1 MSDSKSTYSEVS
13 KYYVNVTVPQ
23 NDIDRRRYVRSKDR
37 EKKWNQNW
45 LKNKVNVNEVVDRFV
60 PKGDP
65 KRSFHTEGGVKFDF
79 EGTRY
84 KIKCDKVADYL
95 RIFDK
100 KTKKFCKLD
109 GTPSKYEKE
118 THFKI
123 KRRGEM

>member
-23 NDIDRRRYVRSKDR
+23 NDIDRDRYLRSKDR
-37 EKKWNQNW
+37 EKKWNQDW
-45 LKNKVNVNEVVDRFV
+45 LKNKVNINEVVDRFV

-65 KRSFHTEGGVKFDF
+65 ERSFHTEGGVKFDF

-84 KIKCDKVADYL
+84 KIKCDKVAGYL

-100 KTKKFCKLD
+100 EVGMFCKLD
-109 GTPSKYEKE
+109 GTPSRNLKE

-123 KRRGEM
+123 KKRGEM

>member
-1 MSDSKSTYSEVS
+1 MSDSKSTYSEAS
-13 KYYVNVTVPQ
+13 EYYVNVTVPQ

-37 EKKWNQNW
+37 EKKWNQDW

-84 KIKCDKVADYL
+84 KIKCDKVAGYL

-100 KTKKFCKLD
+100 KVGMFCKLD
-109 GTPSKYEKE
+109 GTPSDDLKV

-123 KRRGEM
+123 IKREEM

>member
-23 NDIDRRRYVRSKDR
+23 NDIDRDRYLRSKDR
-37 EKKWNQNW
+37 EKKWNQDW

-65 KRSFHTEGGVKFDF
+65 ERSFHTEGGVKFDF
-79 EGTRY
+79 EGTKY
-84 KIKCDKVADYL
+84 KIKCDKVAGYL

-100 KTKKFCKLD
+100 EVGMFCKLD
-109 GTPSKYEKE
+109 GTPSRNLKE

-123 KRRGEM
+123 KKRGEM

>member
-37 EKKWNQNW
+37 EKKWNQDW

-84 KIKCDKVADYL
+84 KIKCDKVAGYL

-100 KTKKFCKLD
+100 KVGMFCKLD
-109 GTPSKYEKE
+109 DTPSRNLKE

-123 KRRGEM
+123 KKRGEM